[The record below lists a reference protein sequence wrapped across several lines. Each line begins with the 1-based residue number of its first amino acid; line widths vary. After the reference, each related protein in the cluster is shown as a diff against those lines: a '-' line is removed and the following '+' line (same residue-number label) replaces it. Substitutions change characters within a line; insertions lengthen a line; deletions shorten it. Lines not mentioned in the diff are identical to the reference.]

1 MTSSLFMGAS
11 NYLFGMGSPFPT
23 RACFRELLHFLSSI
37 ALSAVSLFATFVSST
52 LHYPLHIYLPTMK
65 LAVKISFDNCRKIN
79 AEVKPSD
86 TVADVI
92 AKIRAQEGI
101 DSNTRLNLF
110 NRSLLLD
117 ESKAV
122 EDCDNINGQ
131 NSNMVLSI
139 VGPLGRLERSM

>member
-1 MTSSLFMGAS
+1 
-11 NYLFGMGSPFPT
+11 
-23 RACFRELLHFLSSI
+23 
-37 ALSAVSLFATFVSST
+37 
-52 LHYPLHIYLPTMK
+52 MK

-79 AEVKPSD
+79 AKVKPSD
-86 TVADVI
+86 TVADMI

-101 DSNTRLNLF
+101 DSNIHLNLF
-110 NRSLLLD
+110 NRSLLFD